1 MTKASQPLTK
11 RQRTIVISAIAL
23 VVAAVI
29 GFVVYDF
36 WAVSQKTHSILK
48 APGIVTHNTGDGK
61 KASEGSDT
69 TALTKDDL
77 AVYTV
82 APDEPRILKIDRLG
96 LAARIRPMG
105 LNSDKS
111 IQAPKN
117 INDAGWYQGS
127 AKPGETGA
135 LFIDGHASGSSRLG
149 LFAYLDTLEK
159 GDVVQLERGD
169 GAKLSYRVV
178 NVAVVPLKSIDMS
191 KILAPYPGV
200 EKGLNLMTCTGAWV
214 KDANTLDHRVVVYTE
229 QL

>member
-11 RQRTIVISAIAL
+11 RQRTIVMSAVAL

-29 GFVVYDF
+29 GFVMYDF
-36 WAVSQKTHSILK
+36 LVVSQKTQAILK
-48 APGIVTHNTGDGK
+48 APGITTTSDGE

-77 AVYTV
+77 ATYTV
-82 APDEPRILKIDRLG
+82 APDAPRILKIDRLG

-117 INDAGWYQGS
+117 VNDAGWYMDS
-127 AKPGETGA
+127 AKPGEAGA

-159 GDVVQLERGD
+159 GDMVRLEKGD
-169 GAKLSYRVV
+169 GTKLSYQVV
-178 NVAVVPLKSIDMS
+178 HVAVVPLESIDMS

-200 EKGLNLMTCTGAWV
+200 EKGLNLMTCTGTWA
-214 KDANTLDHRVVVYTE
+214 KDAETLDHRVVVYTE